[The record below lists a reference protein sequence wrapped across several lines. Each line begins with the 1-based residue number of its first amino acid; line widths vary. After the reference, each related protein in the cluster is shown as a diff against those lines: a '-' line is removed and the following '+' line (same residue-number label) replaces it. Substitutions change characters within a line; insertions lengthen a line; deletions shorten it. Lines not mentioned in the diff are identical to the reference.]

1 MIITKMAFTAL
12 MLFVVAAIALI
23 VVEEEVRPRNWR
35 GLSVLDKV
43 LTLCMVGGIVSLI
56 IGLTAFILT
65 AFIWGL

>member
-12 MLFVVAAIALI
+12 VVFVVAAIALI

-56 IGLTAFILT
+56 IGLTAFI
-65 AFIWGL
+65 WGM